1 MCIRDSSNLDA
12 KLRVET
18 REEIR
23 RIQQEVHITTIFVTH
38 DQEEAMSISDR
49 IVVMQK
55 GVLMQEGAPQQVYD
69 DPANLFVAKFLGT
82 PPINVFAGQVQK
94 EQLLLDGHPVL
105 TVPGAPDGAVWV
117 GIRPE
122 GFLPQTDGPVACA
135 LSRVEV
141 LGRDVSIVCTHPA
154 CQSGAVRAIIRSEQ
168 EADASAAQVRFALRP
183 DKVFLFDRDSE
194 VRVPFA
200 PEHGWEAEP

>member
-1 MCIRDSSNLDA
+1 M
-12 KLRVET
+12 
-18 REEIR
+18 
-23 RIQQEVHITTIFVTH
+23 
-38 DQEEAMSISDR
+38 
-49 IVVMQK
+49 
-55 GVLMQEGAPQQVYD
+55 
-69 DPANLFVAKFLGT
+69 
-82 PPINVFAGQVQK
+82 QK
-94 EQLLLDGHPVL
+94 EQLLLDGRPVL
-105 TVPGAPDGAVWV
+105 AVPGAPDGAVWV

-122 GFLPQTDGPVACA
+122 GFLPRTDGPVACA

-200 PEHGWEAEP
+200 PEHGREAEP